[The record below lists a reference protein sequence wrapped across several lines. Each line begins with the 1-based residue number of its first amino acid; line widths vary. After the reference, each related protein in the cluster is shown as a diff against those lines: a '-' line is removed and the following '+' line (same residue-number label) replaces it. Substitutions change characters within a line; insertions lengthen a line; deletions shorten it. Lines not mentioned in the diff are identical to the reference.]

1 MKKKQI
7 IWIAAIAGVIIIVLV
22 ILKVKGVIGAEEKI
36 KVSTELAT
44 TRTLIE
50 SVSANGKIQPERE
63 VKITPYISGEV
74 VELNVKEGDEVTEG
88 TLLAKI
94 DPEIYRSTYERA
106 EAGLQSQK
114 ASLANSRARLAQSQA
129 QFTNAELS
137 FKRNEQLW
145 NQKVISDSDFD
156 AAKAQYEVAKA
167 DVKAAE
173 ETINAAEFQVASA
186 EASLREAKEN
196 LTKTAI
202 YSPANG
208 TVSKLIVEKGERVAG
223 ASQFSAGTELMRI
236 SNLNSMEAVIQ
247 VNENDIVR
255 VHLGDTSLIEVDAYL
270 NRKFKGLVT
279 EIATSADVA
288 GVSADQ
294 VTNFQVKIRLLRDS
308 YQDLIPSDNPAY
320 SPFRPGMSTTVDIQ
334 TETEKDVLTIPI
346 QAVTTR
352 SDSTGK
358 TVGKKIDLDEN
369 SENKEENKKVDTQV
383 TEYVF
388 IFDNGIAKMVPI
400 KSGIQNNT
408 YIQIL
413 TGLEAGQEVIVGPYR
428 AVSRTLKNGDQVEK
442 VSKDKLFSEE

>member
-1 MKKKQI
+1 M
-7 IWIAAIAGVIIIVLV
+7 
-22 ILKVKGVIGAEEKI
+22 
-36 KVSTELAT
+36 
-44 TRTLIE
+44 
-50 SVSANGKIQPERE
+50 
-63 VKITPYISGEV
+63 
-74 VELNVKEGDEVTEG
+74 
-88 TLLAKI
+88 
-94 DPEIYRSTYERA
+94 
-106 EAGLQSQK
+106 
-114 ASLANSRARLAQSQA
+114 AQSQA

-137 FKRNEQLW
+137 FNRNEQLW
-145 NQKVISDSDFD
+145 KQKVISDADYD
-156 AAKAQYEVAKA
+156 AAKAQYAVAQA
-167 DVKAAE
+167 EVKAAE
-173 ETINAAEFQVASA
+173 ETIKAAEFQVASA

-255 VHLGDTSLIEVDAYL
+255 VNLGDTSLIEVDAYL

-294 VTNFQVKIRLLRDS
+294 VTNFQVKIRLLRES
-308 YQDLIPSDNPAY
+308 YQDLIPADNPAY

-334 TETEKDVLTIPI
+334 TETESNVLTIPI

-358 TVGKKIDLDEN
+358 IISKKIDKDQN
-369 SENKEENKKVDTQV
+369 GENKDENKKVDTQV
-383 TEYVF
+383 IEYVF
-388 IFDNGIAKMVPI
+388 LYESGITKMIPV

-413 TGLEAGQEVIVGPYR
+413 EGLDAGQEVIVGPYK
-428 AVSRTLKNGDQVEK
+428 AVSRTLKNGEKVEK